1 MPNVG
6 AVVRLTDGRIGAVVH
21 VSALGDDDRVLFSDG
36 HAERTNAGQIAEIL
50 TDEEADHLEPLQALR
65 SYLSNSHS

>member
-6 AVVRLTDGRIGAVVH
+6 TIVRVSDGRIGAVVH

-36 HAERTNAGQIAEIL
+36 HAELTNAAQIAEIL
-50 TDEEADHLEPLQALR
+50 TDEEANHPEPLEALR
-65 SYLSNSHS
+65 FYLSNSDS